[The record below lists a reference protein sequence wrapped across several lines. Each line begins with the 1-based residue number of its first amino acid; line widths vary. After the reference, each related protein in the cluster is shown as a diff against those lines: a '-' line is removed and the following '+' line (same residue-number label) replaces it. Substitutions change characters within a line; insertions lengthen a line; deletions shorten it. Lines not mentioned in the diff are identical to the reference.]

1 MELLRDWFKR
11 SFSDP
16 QVVILG
22 LFLVIGFAI
31 IVGLGKW
38 LAPMFA
44 SIVIAYLL
52 EAVVSR
58 LQKTGMPRLAAV
70 IIVFLLFITALL
82 FLTFGLVPI
91 VIRQLTA
98 LVQQFPTYIAQ
109 GQELLKQLPVAY
121 PQMVSEEQIQ
131 VIINQ
136 LGQEMAILG
145 QQALSW
151 SLSSVGSVLGLIIYL
166 VLVPVLVFFFLKDK
180 DLMTGWVAGYLPRER
195 TLVNRVWT
203 ESEAQI
209 ANYVRGKV
217 VEIIIVGSVTYV
229 TFIILGLDYSALLA
243 TVVGF
248 SVLVPYIGAAVATI
262 PIALVAFFQFG
273 WGWDFGQVMI
283 AYAIIQALD
292 GNLLVPL
299 LFSEVVN
306 LHPVAIILAILLFGG
321 LWGFWGIFFAIPL
334 ATFFKAVLNAWPR
347 KTAKGGEREEVEE
360 PGDLLPAVRLRTGL
374 CPRGGWRQ
382 RLPVRRRDSCSPYVL
397 VRLVQLSSNDQP
409 DR

>member
-1 MELLRDWFKR
+1 MDLLRDWFKR

-22 LFLVIGFAI
+22 LFLIIGFAI

-58 LQKTGMPRLAAV
+58 LQKTGLPRLPSV
-70 IIVFLLFITALL
+70 IVVFLLFITVFL
-82 FLTFGLVPI
+82 FLSFGLIPI

-98 LVQQFPTYIAQ
+98 LVQQFPSYIAQ
-109 GQELLKQLPVAY
+109 GQELLKQLPQAY
-121 PQMVSEEQIQ
+121 PQIISEEQIEL
-131 VIINQ
+131 VISQ
-136 LGQEMAILG
+136 LGQEMAVWG

-151 SLSSVGSVLGLIIYL
+151 SLSSVASVIGIVVYL
-166 VLVPVLVFFFLKDK
+166 VLVPVLVFFLLKDK
-180 DLMTGWVAGYLPRER
+180 EVMTGWISNHLPQER
-195 TLVNRVWT
+195 TLVDRVWT

-217 VEIIIVGSVTYV
+217 TEIFIVGAVTYV
-229 TFIILGLDYSALLA
+229 TFMILGLQYSALLA
-243 TVVGF
+243 TIVGF

-262 PIALVAFFQFG
+262 PIALIAFFQFG
-273 WGWDFGQVMI
+273 WGWDFGQIMI

-306 LHPVAIILAILLFGG
+306 LHPVAIILAILVFGG

-334 ATFFKAVLNAWPR
+334 ATLVKAVLNAWPR
-347 KTAKGGEREEVEE
+347 KQKSSEE
-360 PGDLLPAVRLRTGL
+360 PEPAESG
-374 CPRGGWRQ
+374 
-382 RLPVRRRDSCSPYVL
+382 
-397 VRLVQLSSNDQP
+397 
-409 DR
+409 

>member
-1 MELLRDWFKR
+1 MEPFKDWFKR

-22 LFLVIGFAI
+22 VFLVIGFAI
-31 IVGLGKW
+31 IIGMGKW

-44 SIVIAYLL
+44 AIVIAYLL
-52 EAVVSR
+52 EAMVSR
-58 LQKTGMPRLAAV
+58 LQKVGVPLLVSV
-70 IIVFLLFITALL
+70 IIVYVLFIAVFL

-98 LVQQFPTYIAQ
+98 LVQQFPNYITQ
-109 GQELLKQLPVAY
+109 GQDLLKKLPEAY
-121 PQMVSEEQIQ
+121 PQLISEDQIGIILSQ
-131 VIINQ
+131 V
-136 LGQEMAILG
+136 GQEMAGLG

-151 SLSSVGSVLGLIIYL
+151 SLASVASVIGLIIYL
-166 VLVPVLVFFFLKDK
+166 VLVPVLVFFLLKDK
-180 DLMTGWVAGYLPRER
+180 DVMIGWFTNYLPKER
-195 TLVNRVWT
+195 TLVNRVWI

-217 VEIIIVGSVTYV
+217 TEIIIVGAV
-229 TFIILGLDYSALLA
+229 TFITFMVLGLQFPALLA

-273 WGWDFGQVMI
+273 WGLEFGQIII

-306 LHPVAIILAILLFGG
+306 LHPVAIILAILVFGG
-321 LWGFWGIFFAIPL
+321 LGGFWGIFFAIPL
-334 ATFFKAVLNAWPR
+334 ATFVKAILNAWPR
-347 KTAKGGEREEVEE
+347 IQAQPT
-360 PGDLLPAVRLRTGL
+360 
-374 CPRGGWRQ
+374 
-382 RLPVRRRDSCSPYVL
+382 PVADG
-397 VRLVQLSSNDQP
+397 
-409 DR
+409 

>member
-1 MELLRDWFKR
+1 MELLKDWFKR

-22 LFLVIGFAI
+22 LFLIFGFAI
-31 IVGLGKW
+31 IIGLGKW

-58 LQKTGMPRLAAV
+58 LHKAGLPRLLAV
-70 IIVFLLFITALL
+70 VIVFLLFITILL
-82 FLTFGLVPI
+82 FLTFGLIPI

-98 LVQQFPTYIAQ
+98 LVQQFPSYISQ
-109 GQELLKQLPVAY
+109 GQELLKQLPQSY
-121 PQMVSEEQIQ
+121 PQLVSEDQIK
-131 VIINQ
+131 VIISQ
-136 LGQEMAILG
+136 VGQEMAVWG

-151 SLSSVGSVLGLIIYL
+151 SLSSVASVIGIVVYL
-166 VLVPVLVFFFLKDK
+166 VLVPVLVFFLLKDK
-180 DLMTGWVAGYLPRER
+180 ELMIGWIANHLPRDR
-195 TLVNRVWT
+195 TLVNRVWV

-217 VEIIIVGSVTYV
+217 TEIFIVGAVTYV
-229 TFIILGLDYSALLA
+229 TLMVLGLDYSALLA
-243 TVVGF
+243 TIVGF
-248 SVLVPYIGAAVATI
+248 SVLIPYVGAAVATI
-262 PIALVAFFQFG
+262 PIALIAFFQFG
-273 WGWDFGQVMI
+273 WGWDFGQVII

-306 LHPVAIILAILLFGG
+306 LHPVAIILAILVFGG

-334 ATFFKAVLNAWPR
+334 ATLVKAVLNAWPR
-347 KTAKGGEREEVEE
+347 KQHKPDAPVES
-360 PGDLLPAVRLRTGL
+360 G
-374 CPRGGWRQ
+374 
-382 RLPVRRRDSCSPYVL
+382 
-397 VRLVQLSSNDQP
+397 
-409 DR
+409 

>member
-22 LFLVIGFAI
+22 IFLVVGFAI
-31 IVGLGKW
+31 IIGLGKW

-58 LQKTGMPRLAAV
+58 LQKFGMPRLAAV
-70 IIVFLLFITALL
+70 IIVFLLFITVML
-82 FLTFGLVPI
+82 FLAFGLVPI
-91 VIRQLTA
+91 VIRQLTS
-98 LVQQFPTYIAQ
+98 LVQQFPNYIAQ
-109 GQELLKQLPVAY
+109 GQELLKQLPEAY
-121 PQMVSEEQIQ
+121 PQMVSEQQIEG
-131 VIINQ
+131 IISQ
-136 LGQEMAILG
+136 LGQEMAVWG

-151 SLSSVGSVLGLIIYL
+151 SLASVASVIGLVVYL
-166 VLVPVLVFFFLKDK
+166 VLVPVLVFFLLKDK
-180 DLMTGWVAGYLPRER
+180 GLMIGWLSNYLPRER

-217 VEIIIVGSVTYV
+217 TEIIIVGAVTYI
-229 TFIILGLDYSALLA
+229 TFIILDLDYSALLA
-243 TVVGF
+243 TIVGF
-248 SVLVPYIGAAVATI
+248 SVLVPYVGAAVATI
-262 PIALVAFFQFG
+262 PIALIAFFQFG

-334 ATFFKAVLNAWPR
+334 ATFVKAVLNAWPR
-347 KTAKGGEREEVEE
+347 RPEGVE
-360 PGDLLPAVRLRTGL
+360 
-374 CPRGGWRQ
+374 
-382 RLPVRRRDSCSPYVL
+382 
-397 VRLVQLSSNDQP
+397 QP
-409 DR
+409 SET

>member
-11 SFSDP
+11 YFSDP

-22 LFLVIGFAI
+22 LLLIIGFAI
-31 IVGLGKW
+31 IIGMGKW

-52 EAVVSR
+52 EALVSR
-58 LQKTGMPRLAAV
+58 LQKTGLPRLVAV
-70 IIVFLLFITALL
+70 LIVFILFIAVFL
-82 FLTFGLVPI
+82 FLTFGLIPI

-98 LVQQFPTYIAQ
+98 LVQQFPNYITQ
-109 GQELLKQLPVAY
+109 GQALLKQLPEAY
-121 PQMVSEEQIQ
+121 PQLISEEQIQ
-131 VIINQ
+131 MIITQ
-136 LGQEMAILG
+136 VGQEMAGLG

-151 SLSSVGSVLGLIIYL
+151 SLASVASVIGLVVYL
-166 VLVPVLVFFFLKDK
+166 VLVPVLVFFLLKDK
-180 DLMTGWVAGYLPRER
+180 DLMIAWVTHYLPTER

-217 VEIIIVGSVTYV
+217 TEIVIVGSVTYI
-229 TFIILGLDYSALLA
+229 TFIILGLQYAALLA

-262 PIALVAFFQFG
+262 PIALIAFFQFG
-273 WGWDFGQVMI
+273 WGWDFGQIII

-306 LHPVAIILAILLFGG
+306 LHPVAIILAILVFGG
-321 LWGFWGIFFAIPL
+321 LGGFWGIFFAIPL
-334 ATFFKAVLNAWPR
+334 ATFVKAILNAWPSQ
-347 KTAKGGEREEVEE
+347 KPETPELPE
-360 PGDLLPAVRLRTGL
+360 PEAE
-374 CPRGGWRQ
+374 
-382 RLPVRRRDSCSPYVL
+382 S
-397 VRLVQLSSNDQP
+397 
-409 DR
+409 

>member
-1 MELLRDWFKR
+1 MELLKDWFKR

-31 IVGLGKW
+31 IIGLGKW

-58 LQKTGMPRLAAV
+58 LQRTGMPRLASV
-70 IIVFLLFITALL
+70 IIVFLLFITVLF
-82 FLTFGLVPI
+82 FLTFGLIPI

-109 GQELLKQLPVAY
+109 GQELLKQLPEAY
-121 PQMVSEEQIQ
+121 PQMVSEDQIQ
-131 VIINQ
+131 VIINR
-136 LGQEMAILG
+136 LGQELAMLG
-145 QQALSW
+145 QQAVSW
-151 SLSSVGSVLGLIIYL
+151 SLASVASVIGLVIFL

-180 DLMTGWVAGYLPRER
+180 DMMIGWVANYLPRER
-195 TLVNRVWT
+195 TLVNRVWK
-203 ESEAQI
+203 ESEGQI

-229 TFIILGLDYSALLA
+229 TFIILGLQYSALLA

-248 SVLVPYIGAAVATI
+248 SVLIPYIGAAVATI

-273 WGWDFGQVMI
+273 WGWDFGQVII

-334 ATFFKAVLNAWPR
+334 ATFVKAVLNAWPR
-347 KTAKGGEREEVEE
+347 TPGKARASELASDSEPERVSDQASVQNPVKDSDRE
-360 PGDLLPAVRLRTGL
+360 TG
-374 CPRGGWRQ
+374 RET
-382 RLPVRRRDSCSPYVL
+382 S
-397 VRLVQLSSNDQP
+397 
-409 DR
+409 

>member
-22 LFLVIGFAI
+22 LFLIFGFAI
-31 IVGLGKW
+31 IAGLGKW

-44 SIVIAYLL
+44 SIVVAYLL
-52 EAVVSR
+52 EAIVSR
-58 LQKTGMPRLAAV
+58 LQKMGLPRLPAV
-70 IIVFLLFITALL
+70 VVVFLLFVTVFL
-82 FLTFGLVPI
+82 FLSFGLIPI

-98 LVQQFPTYIAQ
+98 LVQQFPSYIAQ
-109 GQELLKQLPVAY
+109 GQELLKQLPQAY
-121 PQMVSEEQIQ
+121 PQIISEEQIEL
-131 VIINQ
+131 IISQ
-136 LGQEMAILG
+136 LGQEMAVWG

-151 SLSSVGSVLGLIIYL
+151 SLSSVASVIGIVVYL
-166 VLVPVLVFFFLKDK
+166 VLVPVLVFFLLKDK
-180 DLMTGWVAGYLPRER
+180 EVMTGWISNHLPQER
-195 TLVNRVWT
+195 TLVDRVWT

-217 VEIIIVGSVTYV
+217 TEIFIVGAVTYV
-229 TFIILGLDYSALLA
+229 TFMILGLQYSALLA
-243 TVVGF
+243 TIIGF

-262 PIALVAFFQFG
+262 PVALIAFFQFG
-273 WGWDFGQVMI
+273 WGWDFGQIMI

-306 LHPVAIILAILLFGG
+306 LHPVAIILAILVFGG

-334 ATFFKAVLNAWPR
+334 ATLVKAVLNAWPR
-347 KTAKGGEREEVEE
+347 KQKNTEE
-360 PGDLLPAVRLRTGL
+360 PAE
-374 CPRGGWRQ
+374 
-382 RLPVRRRDSCSPYVL
+382 SA
-397 VRLVQLSSNDQP
+397 
-409 DR
+409 

>member
-1 MELLRDWFKR
+1 MELLKDWFRR

-22 LFLVIGFAI
+22 LVLIAGFAI
-31 IVGLGKW
+31 IIGLGKW

-52 EAVVSR
+52 EAVVGWLR
-58 LQKTGMPRLAAV
+58 KTGLPRLPSV
-70 IIVFLLFITALL
+70 VIVFFLFITILM

-91 VIRQLTA
+91 VIRQLTS

-109 GQELLKQLPVAY
+109 GQDLLKQLPQNY
-121 PQMVSEEQIQ
+121 PQLISEDQIQ
-131 VIINQ
+131 AIISQ
-136 LGQEMAILG
+136 LGQEMATWG

-151 SLSSVGSVLGLIIYL
+151 SLASVASVIGLVIYL
-166 VLVPVLVFFFLKDK
+166 VLVPVLVFFLLKDK
-180 DLMTGWVAGYLPRER
+180 NLMIGWLSNYLPRER

-217 VEIIIVGSVTYV
+217 TEIVIVGSVTYI
-229 TFIILGLDYSALLA
+229 TFIVLGLDYAALLA

-262 PIALVAFFQFG
+262 PIALIAFFQFG
-273 WGWDFGQVMI
+273 WGWDFGQVII

-306 LHPVAIILAILLFGG
+306 LHPVAIILAILVFGG

-334 ATFFKAVLNAWPR
+334 ATLVKAVMNAWPR
-347 KTAKGGEREEVEE
+347 RNEDTEESGATEHSEE
-360 PGDLLPAVRLRTGL
+360 SEVSA
-374 CPRGGWRQ
+374 
-382 RLPVRRRDSCSPYVL
+382 
-397 VRLVQLSSNDQP
+397 
-409 DR
+409 